1 MKVKYSISI
10 PWPNNSELLTLI
22 IKILTLSESSLFSA
36 DSVASPSAV
45 VVLFSSP
52 QVSVFSS
59 VCLHSSFSSPPSAW
73 LSVASAGQAA
83 GSSSLHLSAA
93 ASSLLFSVLSPS
105 AACSAGGGGVALFNV
120 LVARSSTPKF
130 KFF

>member
-59 VCLHSSFSSPPSAW
+59 VCLHSFFSSPPSAW

-83 GSSSLHLSAA
+83 GSSSLHLSAAA

-120 LVARSSTPKF
+120 LVARSSTPK
-130 KFF
+130 